1 MLTLMFG
8 CELWKSGMSFFRSF
22 IDGLSTEPTVM
33 VVALPPPPPP
43 APPEHAAPTSAITSP
58 RTMVIVGLEIAEWFG
73 DRSFLYLMQS
83 HLTYYSATGPV
94 MTTLSKD
101 NVVYITQICLD
112 YRRRRRPAL
121 RHRPRLGPAHQ

>member
-22 IDGLSTEPTVM
+22 IDGLSTEPTVI
-33 VVALPPPPPP
+33 VVAADPPPPP

-58 RTMVIVGLEIAEWFG
+58 RTMVIVGLEIASCRFG
-73 DRSFLYLMQS
+73 ARSFLSLMRS
-83 HLTYYSATGPV
+83 HLFFLNCAGT

-101 NVVYITQICLD
+101 NVVCITQICLD
-112 YRRRRRPAL
+112 CNWRIHTL
-121 RHRPRLGPAHQ
+121 RAGGTASCRGD